1 MKIIVNNFAK
11 RLDGTSIKV
20 ATKTG
25 VETLKLRVYIDAG
38 PCIGDEGFFMS
49 SDGQYN
55 ANRDDLRYVFYV
67 HMNWGNSVMNIG
79 LVRKGAGTNVDYNWG
94 FPFDKSVLKTPDTF
108 LTYLTECLTHNPVD
122 IMATYKSK

>member
-25 VETLKLRVYIDAG
+25 VETLKLRVYNDASG
-38 PCIGDEGFFMS
+38 IGDEVFFMS

-67 HMNWGNSVMNIG
+67 HMNWDNAHMNIG
-79 LVRKGAGTNVDYNWG
+79 LARKGAGTNVDYNWG

-108 LTYLTECLTHNPVD
+108 LAYLTECLTHNPVD
-122 IMATYKSK
+122 IMSTYKSK